1 MGTAITQRPDLF
13 NAAIVQV
20 PLSDMLRFTKLGA
33 GASWT
38 GEYGDPAIPEQ
49 REWLQAYSPY
59 QKLVP
64 DRNYPVP
71 FILTSTKDERA
82 SGAWPQGSRL
92 ARCAGPALFLL

>member
-20 PLSDMLRFTKLGA
+20 PLFDMLRFTKLGA

-49 REWLQAYSPY
+49 REWIKAYSPY

-64 DRNYPVP
+64 GKTYPVL
-71 FILTSTKDERA
+71 FILTATTNDRVHPAHGRK
-82 SGAWPQGSRL
+82 
-92 ARCAGPALFLL
+92 ARCAGPAVFLP